1 MMTFSIFVSFFI
13 VGCIASDS
21 KSSTTTEFFSRF
33 SKDNTDPSTSDLTD
47 AQSMPTI
54 FNLPSEQMYDR
65 YAACLAATEGLRRV
79 RDAETGVQPSSAN
92 DFWKGTKSFLFPQK
106 KGASSITDEMKTRA
120 EAKYIVNS
128 SKVIRALGLTVPQ
141 FNQLGREIMND
152 SWLKE
157 RVSFQGIGLYRKV
170 FCFLY
175 TFMLTNP
182 SSSLPTRHFSTKSTN
197 AHQVA
202 EQAYLYRINAS
213 LSLPRTPI
221 QPKEEQL
228 LKAHRRRVDMFAQSV
243 KEIEQLRQE
252 QMDRLCKA
260 LQVDHIPP
268 GINICDPQVMPLLNP
283 KVRAVCEAFP
293 LQAQEI
299 VKKYGLNSEEF
310 NRMLEE
316 TKKNPIFRRK
326 VEKVVGKVEGE
337 QGPFE

>member
-157 RVSFQGIGLYRKV
+157 RV
-170 FCFLY
+170 
-175 TFMLTNP
+175 
-182 SSSLPTRHFSTKSTN
+182 
-197 AHQVA
+197 A